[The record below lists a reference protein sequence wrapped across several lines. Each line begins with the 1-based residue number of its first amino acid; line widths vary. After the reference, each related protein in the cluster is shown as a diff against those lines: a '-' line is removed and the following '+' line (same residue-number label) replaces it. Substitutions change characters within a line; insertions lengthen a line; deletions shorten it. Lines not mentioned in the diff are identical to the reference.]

1 MGSPVSSIVFK
12 VANSLRPDVSH
23 KKRKK
28 KKEIGVVCPQS
39 SSELNKLK
47 SLNKGPPPPPRVG
60 RLQWKLLQGSV

>member
-47 SLNKGPPPPPRVG
+47 SLNKGPSGG
-60 RLQWKLLQGSV
+60 RSCR

>member
-23 KKRKK
+23 EKRKK

-47 SLNKGPPPPPRVG
+47 SLNKGPVVRVG
-60 RLQWKLLQGSV
+60 RLQWKLLQGSA